1 MAIITSSDIITYCR
15 ASDKIP
21 SAQFD
26 RFIKEVEMFDIIP
39 LIGYELFEDIIN
51 ELDNSPALGT
61 QKLADLYNG
70 KAYQI
75 STDTTWY
82 KYEGLKIC
90 ACYCAYKRLL
100 EENSINL
107 TAYGVVTKIDELSA
121 PLTDAQM
128 SMIVNKVNDK
138 VIVLKE
144 QVTKFIC
151 DFSTTY
157 TEYKGT
163 FDKRNISIKLIG
175 D

>member
-1 MAIITSSDIITYCR
+1 
-15 ASDKIP
+15 
-21 SAQFD
+21 
-26 RFIKEVEMFDIIP
+26 
-39 LIGYELFEDIIN
+39 
-51 ELDNSPALGT
+51 
-61 QKLADLYNG
+61 
-70 KAYQI
+70 
-75 STDTTWY
+75 
-82 KYEGLKIC
+82 
-90 ACYCAYKRLL
+90 
-100 EENSINL
+100 
-107 TAYGVVTKIDELSA
+107 
-121 PLTDAQM
+121 M